1 MTKRPEESSSDARPQ
16 RSRQQRSKPG
26 RRRRTSSS
34 ASAQASRQAAASP
47 APAASRGWFRTRLS
61 VSQLE
66 RMCHRLGRSL
76 KAGIPIAQAW
86 SNESRLYHGR
96 QKQSIQQV
104 EADLA
109 SGETA
114 ADAVAARDCFP
125 PMFTEM
131 VQVGEESG
139 RLDQALLRL
148 ANHYRNLIRLR
159 RTLMQSL
166 TWPILQAI
174 AVAVVIS
181 LFFLIAARLET
192 TMQFFRA
199 PDVFMLGLS
208 PLGNLA
214 LFWAILLVLAA
225 GLLLLVRGVASGL
238 LGQLPAQIA
247 LRMPLLGHAVRTL
260 ALSRFTWS
268 FGTAVDSG
276 MDAGRAIRL
285 AVRSTQN
292 RYYTVHEESI
302 AETIRQGDEFHVA
315 LEETNVFPRHLI
327 EAVQFGEL
335 TGDLPESL
343 ERLSDDYREQ
353 SELSLKRISQVTG
366 FLIFCL
372 AAALTGTAVILMYA
386 NYLGTL
392 NEALQAPMAAA
403 ERIEDGEKTTNPII
417 AARDE
422 AVKEFVENN
431 EDFKQIESIYKHLQ
445 NINTQD
451 PNEFLD
457 GF

>member
-1 MTKRPEESSSDARPQ
+1 MAKRSEKYPRDSRPG
-16 RSRQQRSKPG
+16 RSRKQSNTQE
-26 RRRRTSSS
+26 RRRQRRT
-34 ASAQASRQAAASP
+34 ASP
-47 APAASRGWFRTRLS
+47 AGTEQARDPASCQSSHNLFRMMLS
-61 VSQLE
+61 TSQLE

-76 KAGIPIAQAW
+76 KAGIPIARAW
-86 SNESRLYHGR
+86 QNETRL
-96 QKQSIQQV
+96 QQGPIKKAFQRV
-104 EADLA
+104 ESDLA
-109 SGETA
+109 GGETA
-114 ADAVAARDCFP
+114 ADAVGAQDCFP

-131 VQVGEESG
+131 VALGEESG
-139 RLDQALLRL
+139 GLDQALLRL

-159 RTLMQSL
+159 RTLLQSL
-166 TWPILQAI
+166 TWPILQAV

-181 LFFLIAARLET
+181 LFLLIAARLEV

-199 PDVFMLGLS
+199 PDIFMLGLS
-208 PLGNLA
+208 PLGNLG
-214 LFWAILLVLAA
+214 LFWAMLVGLAVI
-225 GLLLLVRGVASGL
+225 LLLLVRGTACGA

-247 LRMPLLGHAVRTL
+247 LRMPLLGQAVRTL

-268 FGTAVDSG
+268 FGTAVESG

-292 RYYTVHEESI
+292 RYYTVHEEAI
-302 AETIRQGDEFHVA
+302 AETVRQGDEFYVA
-315 LEETNVFPRHLI
+315 LDETSAFPRDLI

-335 TGDLPESL
+335 TGDLSESL

-366 FLIFCL
+366 FLIFSL

-386 NYLGTL
+386 NYMRTL
-392 NEALQAPMAAA
+392 HEALQPPMAAA
-403 ERIEDGEKTTNPII
+403 EQIEQGEKTTNPVI

-422 AVKEFVENN
+422 AVKDFVENS
-431 EDFKQIESIYKHLQ
+431 EDFKQIESIYNHLQ